1 MFFADPEND
10 MECYEEHNESGR
22 DGKNRQHILQEPV
35 DKSTKPSNTKA
46 SNTDQSPYKRIIH
59 KSTQSTSQQ
68 DVSTIYEYI
77 YMKFL
82 QFSTTSVNIALILNP
97 CYFFFEICKLLDDAA
112 AEAKL
117 EATKRKLQ
125 QGYQIAENGLY
136 TTV

>member
-77 YMKFL
+77 YIYEVLAVFNYKRQYRL
-82 QFSTTSVNIALILNP
+82 DSEPV
-97 CYFFFEICKLLDDAA
+97 LLLLRDM
-112 AEAKL
+112 
-117 EATKRKLQ
+117 
-125 QGYQIAENGLY
+125 
-136 TTV
+136 